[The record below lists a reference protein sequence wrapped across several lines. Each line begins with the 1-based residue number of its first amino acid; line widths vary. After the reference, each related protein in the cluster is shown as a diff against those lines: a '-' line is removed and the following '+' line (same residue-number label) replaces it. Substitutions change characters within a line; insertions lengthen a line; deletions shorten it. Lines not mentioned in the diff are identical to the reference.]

1 MSLLPAD
8 CRGLR
13 VLVAGLE
20 NAAPV
25 DKPEDGLRENAQSMS
40 HTRMLS
46 ATAPAR
52 MDRKT
57 ARQMRNKSCGRTPT
71 LQANASMPS
80 LVPDGSKN
88 RVLGVVE
95 FRCRGEEGSFI

>member
-1 MSLLPAD
+1 M
-8 CRGLR
+8 
-13 VLVAGLE
+13 VAGLE
-20 NAAPV
+20 NVAPA

-46 ATAPAR
+46 ATVPAR
-52 MDRKT
+52 MDKNI

-71 LQANASMPS
+71 LQAKASIPL

-88 RVLGVVE
+88 SVLGIAG
-95 FRCRGEEGSFI
+95 FR